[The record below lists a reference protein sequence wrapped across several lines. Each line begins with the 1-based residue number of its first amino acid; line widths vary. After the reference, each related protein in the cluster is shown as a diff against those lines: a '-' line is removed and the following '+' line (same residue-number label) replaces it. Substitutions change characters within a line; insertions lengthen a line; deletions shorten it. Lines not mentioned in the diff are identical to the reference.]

1 MEDLNIPNEELNVL
15 AGQWFAE
22 RIDPRLTILANIE
35 NAIAETR
42 REEKAERHTGWPNIR
57 PMELYVRMA
66 LLEQLREQELRRK

>member
-22 RIDPRLTILANIE
+22 RIDPRLTILENIE

-42 REEKAERHTGWPNIR
+42 REERAEREANWPNIR